1 MCRVP
6 DQPDPSDNQWLL
18 AERRAIGD
26 RIRIA
31 RLHRNMTQERLY
43 LSAGISRAALQDI
56 EAGASDARLS
66 TLLRIARALG
76 IHAADLLR

>member
-6 DQPDPSDNQWLL
+6 DQPDLTDDLWLL
-18 AERRAIGD
+18 TGRRALGD

-43 LSAGISRAALQDI
+43 LSAGISRATLQGI
-56 EAGASDARLS
+56 EAGTSDARLS
-66 TLLRIARALG
+66 TLMRIARALG

>member
-1 MCRVP
+1 M
-6 DQPDPSDNQWLL
+6 PDPSDPSDSYWLL
-18 AERRAIGD
+18 TERRAIGD
-26 RIRIA
+26 RVRVA

-43 LSAGISRAALQDI
+43 LSAGVSRAALQDI

>member
-1 MCRVP
+1 MS
-6 DQPDPSDNQWLL
+6 DQPDPSDTHWLL
-18 AERRAIGD
+18 TERRAIGD

-43 LSAGISRAALQDI
+43 LSAGVSRAALQDI
-56 EAGASDARLS
+56 EAGTSDARLS
-66 TLLRIARALG
+66 TLMRIARALG

>member
-1 MCRVP
+1 MP
-6 DQPDPSDNQWLL
+6 DQPDPTDDQWLL

-31 RLHRNMTQERLY
+31 RLRRNMTQERLY
-43 LSAGISRAALQDI
+43 LSAGVSRAALQDI

-66 TLLRIARALG
+66 TLMRIANALG